1 LTKILAFR
9 RKKKNGPVSS
19 GFWKLAGIGVAAG
32 IAIGLALP
40 HLPPL
45 PSVPQMMEHAP
56 SFPTRER
63 GSAQFSLCFI
73 GGGFNCVVDGD
84 TFWMDGER
92 IRVADIDAPETHPS
106 RCTTE
111 ADLGQRAT
119 RRLQE
124 LLNDGPVELQ
134 AIDRDSDQYGRKL
147 RIVTRNGE
155 SLGLRLVAE
164 GLARNWTGS
173 RQPWC

>member
-1 LTKILAFR
+1 M
-9 RKKKNGPVSS
+9 S
-19 GFWKLAGIGVAAG
+19 GGLWKLAGIGVAAG

-40 HLPPL
+40 YLPPL
-45 PSVPQMMEHAP
+45 PRLMEYAP
-56 SFPTRER
+56 SLPER
-63 GSAQFSLCFI
+63 GSAQFSLCFV

-84 TFWMDGER
+84 TFWMEGER
-92 IRVADIDAPETHPS
+92 IRVADIDAPETHPPH
-106 RCTTE
+106 CATE

-124 LLNDGPVELQ
+124 LLNDGPVELE
-134 AIDRDSDQYGRKL
+134 AIDRDRDQYGRKL
-147 RIVTRNGE
+147 RIVTRHGE

>member
-1 LTKILAFR
+1 MTNITAFR
-9 RKKKNGPVSS
+9 RKKKKRPMG
-19 GFWKLAGIGVAAG
+19 GFWKLAGFGLAAG
-32 IAIGLALP
+32 IVIGLALP
-40 HLPPL
+40 YLPPL
-45 PSVPQMMEHAP
+45 PSVPQMMQQTP
-56 SFPTRER
+56 SLPER
-63 GSAQFSLCFI
+63 GSAQFGLCFT
-73 GGGFNCVVDGD
+73 GGGTNCVVDGD

-92 IRVADIDAPETHPS
+92 VRVADIDAPETHPT
-106 RCTTE
+106 RCAYE

-119 RRLQE
+119 LRLRE
-124 LLNDGPVELQ
+124 LLNDGPVELE
-134 AIDRDSDQYGRKL
+134 AIDRDRDQYGRKL

>member
-1 LTKILAFR
+1 MTKIAAFR
-9 RKKKNGPVSS
+9 RRKKS
-19 GFWKLAGIGVAAG
+19 GFMSGGPWKLAGIGVAAG

-40 HLPPL
+40 YLPPL
-45 PSVPQMMEHAP
+45 PQVMEYAP
-56 SFPTRER
+56 SLPSQER
-63 GSAQFSLCFI
+63 GSAQFRLCFV

-84 TFWMDGER
+84 TFWMNGER
-92 IRVADIDAPETHPS
+92 VRVADIDAPETHPPRYAS
-106 RCTTE
+106 E

-119 RRLQE
+119 LRLQE
-124 LLNDGPVELQ
+124 LLNDGPLELE
-134 AIDRDSDQYGRKL
+134 AIDRDRDQYGRKL

-155 SLGLRLVAE
+155 SLGQRLVQE

>member
-1 LTKILAFR
+1 MAKITAFR
-9 RKKKNGPVSS
+9 QKKKKRSTR
-19 GFWKLAGIGVAAG
+19 GFWKLAGFGLAAG
-32 IAIGLALP
+32 IVIGLALP
-40 HLPPL
+40 YLSPL
-45 PSVPQMMEHAP
+45 PSLPQTMEQMP
-56 SFPTRER
+56 SER
-63 GSAQFSLCFI
+63 GSAQFGLCFT
-73 GGGFNCVVDGD
+73 GGGTNCVVDGD

-92 IRVADIDAPETHPS
+92 VRVADIDAPETHPP
-106 RCTTE
+106 RCASE

-119 RRLQE
+119 LRLQE
-124 LLNDGPVELQ
+124 LLNEGPVELE
-134 AIDRDSDQYGRKL
+134 AIDRDRDQYGRRL

>member
-1 LTKILAFR
+1 M
-9 RKKKNGPVSS
+9 S
-19 GFWKLAGIGVAAG
+19 GGLWKLAGIGLAAG

-40 HLPPL
+40 YLPLLPP
-45 PSVPQMMEHAP
+45 PSQFMAYVP
-56 SFPTRER
+56 SFQSHER
-63 GSAQFSLCFI
+63 GSDQFSLCFI

-84 TFWMDGER
+84 TFWMKGER
-92 IRVADIDAPETHPS
+92 IRVADIDAPETHPP
-106 RCTTE
+106 RCASE

-119 RRLQE
+119 LRLQE
-124 LLNDGPVELQ
+124 LLNDGPVELET
-134 AIDRDSDQYGRKL
+134 IDRDRDQYGRKL

-155 SLGLRLVAE
+155 SLGLRLVQE